1 MTEKLSD
8 LDDDEVVLENLDIPE
23 PLETDPFEDAIT
35 DELLMLELLTLDPT
49 DLELL

>member
-1 MTEKLSD
+1 MSEAPFD
-8 LDDDEVVLENLDIPE
+8 LDDYEVVLENLDVPE
-23 PLETDPFEDAIT
+23 PIEADPFEDAIT